1 MAWLRWQQFKADS
14 AERRAIQRYVE
25 RRDTYRVMCDVI
37 VDAQRSADAY
47 SRLELAL
54 QHNAATQLSTHV

>member
-25 RRDTYRVMCDVI
+25 RRDAYLVMCDVI
-37 VDAQRSADAY
+37 ADAQRVADAY

-54 QHNAATQLSTHV
+54 QHPIEPHLPAHV